1 MRKFILLVAMLNLS
15 GMLFSQLSRQQ
26 IFEQQKEMIADKSR
40 QLIQSNTKPY
50 SRLLNSNQSLCE
62 FTVDSVHAVNNPL
75 GQIIQSLVGS
85 GISISNIQTNLPPG
99 FTMYGSFSCGSAAKL
114 GIESGLVL
122 TTGSV
127 DSVKGP
133 NKATATTGEHSLLP
147 GFPNTGYP
155 PLDAIANGT
164 GYDAVW
170 VSFDIVSTT
179 DSIKFDYVFGSE

>member
-1 MRKFILLVAMLNLS
+1 MRKFILLIAMLNLS
-15 GMLFSQLSRQQ
+15 GTLFSQLSRQQ
-26 IFEQQKEMIADKSR
+26 IFEQQKAIIAEKSK
-40 QLIQSNTKPY
+40 QLPQNSFNRS
-50 SRLLNSNQSLCE
+50 SRLLSSNQSLCE
-62 FTVDSVHAVNNPL
+62 FTLDSVHAVNNPL

-85 GISISNIQTNLPPG
+85 GVTISNIQTNLPPG

-155 PLDAIANGT
+155 PLDAIARQM
-164 GYDAVW
+164 
-170 VSFDIVSTT
+170 SP
-179 DSIKFDYVFGSE
+179 